1 MVMVVL
7 FLNAGK
13 DHIKNKVAM
22 AISKSFFFKTRL
34 KARFAHTLIQKI
46 FIGFLQNSKAL
57 RNEICF
63 DISC

>member
-22 AISKSFFFKTRL
+22 AILKSFFKTRI
-34 KARFAHTLIQKI
+34 KARFAHTLIQK
-46 FIGFLQNSKAL
+46 FLLAFYKIRKL
-57 RNEICF
+57 
-63 DISC
+63 